1 MLGKNRFGLVA
12 KGFALLA
19 KSAKLL
25 KLFKVAKPMLMVVSM
40 SISAIA
46 YAFWFGPWLAILFV
60 GLLLI
65 HEMGHVVAM
74 RMRGYN
80 TPTPVF
86 IPFLGAAIFA
96 PKDMDRDTEA
106 FVGFGGPLLGTI
118 GALATFVVWFLLPD
132 KNEPIAMIILV
143 GSYLGLFLNLFN
155 LIPISPLDGGR
166 VTQAAGAWFKYC
178 GLLAL
183 AAFSAWFR
191 EPVILYVWIL
201 VLYDFH
207 VIPVRLRAVAV
218 STAWVAMASLMYLG
232 YSDQPF
238 WVDIM
243 DCVITA
249 VLVAIAVGRSFDKVE
264 DVESDTRPELT
275 VEQRIKWFGRYAGL
289 TAFLAIVVVFEHGL
303 LPLPNHG

>member
-1 MLGKNRFGLVA
+1 
-12 KGFALLA
+12 
-19 KSAKLL
+19 
-25 KLFKVAKPMLMVVSM
+25 MLMFVSM

-74 RMRGYN
+74 RMKGFD

-96 PKDMDRDTEA
+96 PKFGDRDTEA
-106 FVGFGGPLLGTI
+106 FIGYGGPLLGTI
-118 GALATFVVWFLLPD
+118 GALATFIVWFLLPD

-218 STAWVAMASLMYLG
+218 SSAWVAMASLMYLG

-243 DCVITA
+243 DCVVTTRSLHSPPPVRSGKPMTSSPIR
-249 VLVAIAVGRSFDKVE
+249 GRIFS
-264 DVESDTRPELT
+264 
-275 VEQRIKWFGRYAGL
+275 VEQRTKWFLLYAIL
-289 TAFLAIVVVFEHGL
+289 TAFLAVVVVFQHGL
-303 LPLPNHG
+303 LPLPHQG